1 MCSGNQTLH
10 AVALACLQSRHKET
24 GSQMVTVDF
33 NRLLFCRV
41 QTLTLC
47 RGFERGSSRF
57 CESLEAPQSGN
68 RSNMSYVT
76 HTRTVS
82 LSSTDAHGEAFRHQ
96 ANLPGLQSE
105 LGSQGVKGQTGQK
118 QLRSRA
124 RMLATLKSC

>member
-1 MCSGNQTLH
+1 
-10 AVALACLQSRHKET
+10 
-24 GSQMVTVDF
+24 MVTVGF

-68 RSNMSYVT
+68 RSNMSCVT

-96 ANLPGLQSE
+96 PTCQDYSRRWEAKESRVQTDRSSRDPDQDVSHTEE
-105 LGSQGVKGQTGQK
+105 LLEK
-118 QLRSRA
+118 RSGNREPESSDVCDRA
-124 RMLATLKSC
+124 SDKWYL